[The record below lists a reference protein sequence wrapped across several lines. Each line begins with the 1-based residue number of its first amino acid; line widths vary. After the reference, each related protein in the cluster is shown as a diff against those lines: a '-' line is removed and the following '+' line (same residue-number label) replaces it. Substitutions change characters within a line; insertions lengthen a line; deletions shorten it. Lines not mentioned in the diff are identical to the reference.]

1 MTQVIQSL
9 INVLNSPIAQRQ
21 GIILSPE
28 HCREWADALSEA
40 LRSGVGLI
48 AEERQRQIEKGF
60 TQEHDANH
68 EVCEYVV
75 AANCYSVAANVSYS
89 TEFFRT
95 EEEKLILESI
105 RREWP
110 WDKESF
116 KPTTSKRNLVKAGAL
131 IAAAIDRLQNE
142 TEGTNNESGR
152 NS

>member
-68 EVCEYVV
+68 EVCDYVV

-110 WDKESF
+110 WDKEDAMYMNVV
-116 KPTTSKRNLVKAGAL
+116 TNCVHTLQHLLRLVGIQKEIEL
-131 IAAAIDRLQNE
+131 
-142 TEGTNNESGR
+142 
-152 NS
+152 